1 MTAGTVEKHQRRLAG
16 VAGVQ
21 VAGAHSPRVEVTLRE
36 RDALEIAPDA
46 LELRHSSPSLD
57 GENLILVFCK
67 HSAHLSHIHVHY
79 SQSITLGSASVK
91 EGAPWLH
98 RSARQPPTPH
108 RTVRPARRPW
118 PGVWRRCNWSPTSR
132 TGLTV
137 QQVADDIGVHRTIA
151 YRLLST
157 LAQFRMVAK
166 GEDSRYRSAAAL
178 AVLGAS
184 FDNNVRQLSVPTLRG
199 LADELGTTVSL
210 LVAEGDQQ
218 VAIAVIV
225 PTNVFYQLSFHEG
238 SRYPLERG
246 AAGIALLASMPPRP
260 GERDLVPQARQ
271 QGWIITH
278 GEVEPNTYGLAVP
291 VRRRPPSPP
300 TCINLISHREDVV
313 MGGRDAVIKA
323 ADELSAILS

>member
-1 MTAGTVEKHQRRLAG
+1 MAASSGEASGTA
-16 VAGVQ
+16 
-21 VAGAHSPRVEVTLRE
+21 
-36 RDALEIAPDA
+36 AP
-46 LELRHSSPSLD
+46 S
-57 GENLILVFCK
+57 
-67 HSAHLSHIHVHY
+67 
-79 SQSITLGSASVK
+79 
-91 EGAPWLH
+91 GAPGSQTL
-98 RSARQPPTPH
+98 ARGLAALQLI
-108 RTVRPARRPW
+108 AA
-118 PGVWRRCNWSPTSR
+118 SR

-166 GEDSRYRSAAAL
+166 GEDGRYRSAAGL

-184 FDNNVRQLSVPTLRG
+184 FDNNVRQLSVPTLRK

-238 SRYPLERG
+238 SRYPLDRG

-271 QGWIITH
+271 QGWVITH

-300 TCINLISHREDVV
+300 ACINLISHREDVV
-313 MGGRDAVIKA
+313 MEGRNAVVKA